1 VFRRA
6 RFTTAVEQ
14 AIRVM
19 AFNRLSPEIS
29 SSSGR
34 QPRAVA
40 RCRRYLSPYANRGL
54 PMPKCTDAKIDFGR
68 FGRRV
73 IEADFTGG
81 DLSSDG
87 GLLLLRQVDEHL
99 GLSRAAAAAIPDPR
113 DPQRITHPLRDLL
126 AQRLYGLCCGYEDL
140 NDHKA
145 LRGDVLM
152 QTAVGRDEALASAPT
167 FSRLENRATRA
178 QAWALHE
185 VLAAQFIASHGKP
198 PAELVLDID
207 ASDVP
212 LHGAQELGAFHAYYD
227 HHCYLPLYVFC
238 GQAML
243 ACVLR
248 PSKIDGARHAAA
260 VIKLLVT
267 RLRRAWPDT
276 RFIVRADSGFCRR
289 RLLQWCERSGVGY
302 IIGLARNARLHAA
315 VEVAEAALADAYRA
329 SGAKQ
334 RLIGEFSYAAQ
345 SWPHERR
352 VITRLEYGEQGTNPR
367 FVVTNLEGEPEALYD
382 GLYCQR
388 GEAENRIKEA
398 QLDLFGTRAS
408 CSRFIANQFRL
419 LLAALAYTLMQRL
432 RALAL
437 QGTELERASA
447 ATIRVRLLKIGA
459 AILRNTRRVRVML
472 ASHHPLRV
480 LFATA
485 ASKLAAL
492 GP

>member
-1 VFRRA
+1 
-6 RFTTAVEQ
+6 
-14 AIRVM
+14 
-19 AFNRLSPEIS
+19 
-29 SSSGR
+29 
-34 QPRAVA
+34 
-40 RCRRYLSPYANRGL
+40 
-54 PMPKCTDAKIDFGR
+54 MPKCTKEKIDFGR
-68 FGRRV
+68 FGRRL
-73 IEADFTGG
+73 IEADFCGG

-87 GLLLLRQVDEHL
+87 GLLLLRQIDRHL

-113 DPQRITHPLRDLL
+113 DPERIRHGLRDLL

-140 NDHKA
+140 NDHQA
-145 LRGDVLM
+145 LRDDVLM

-178 QAWALHE
+178 QAWALHG
-185 VLAAQFIASHGKP
+185 VLIDQFIASHKSVP
-198 PAELVLDID
+198 EELVLDID

-212 LHGAQELGAFHAYYD
+212 LHGEQELSQFHAYYD

-243 ACVLR
+243 ACYLR
-248 PSKIDGARHAAA
+248 PSKIDGAKHAAA
-260 VIKLLVT
+260 LVKLLVS
-267 RLRRAWPDT
+267 RLRQAWPNT
-276 RFIVRADSGFCRR
+276 RFIVRGDSGFCRR
-289 RLLQWCERSGVGY
+289 RLLHWCERSGVHY
-302 IIGLARNARLHAA
+302 VIGLARNARLHAA
-315 VEVAEAALADAYRA
+315 VELAEASLADAYAA

-334 RLIGEFSYAAQ
+334 RLIGEFDYAAK
-345 SWPHERR
+345 SWSHERR
-352 VITRLEYGEQGTNPR
+352 VITRLEYGSQGTNPR
-367 FVVTNLEGEPEALYD
+367 FIVTNLPGDPVQLYD
-382 GLYCQR
+382 HLYCQR

-437 QGTELERASA
+437 QATELERASA

-472 ASHHPLRV
+472 ASHHPLRE

-485 ASKLAAL
+485 AARLAL
-492 GP
+492 LSP

>member
-1 VFRRA
+1 
-6 RFTTAVEQ
+6 
-14 AIRVM
+14 
-19 AFNRLSPEIS
+19 
-29 SSSGR
+29 
-34 QPRAVA
+34 
-40 RCRRYLSPYANRGL
+40 
-54 PMPKCTDAKIDFGR
+54 MPKCTKDRIGFGR

-73 IEADFTGG
+73 IEADFSGG

-87 GLLLLRQVDEHL
+87 GLLLLRQVDRHL
-99 GLSRAAAAAIPDPR
+99 GLSRMAAAAIPDPR
-113 DPQRITHPLRDLL
+113 DPERIRHGLRDLL
-126 AQRLYGLCCGYEDL
+126 AQRLYALCCGYEDL
-140 NDHKA
+140 NDHKT
-145 LRGDVLM
+145 LRDDVLM
-152 QTAVGRDEALASAPT
+152 QTAVGCDGALASAPT

-178 QAWALHE
+178 QAWALHG
-185 VLAAQFIASHGKP
+185 VLIDQFIASHEQP
-198 PAELVLDID
+198 PEELVMDID

-212 LHGAQELGAFHAYYD
+212 LHGEQELSQFHAYYD

-243 ACVLR
+243 ACYLR
-248 PSKIDGARHAAA
+248 PSKIDGAKHAAA
-260 VIKLLVT
+260 VVKLLVT
-267 RLRRAWPDT
+267 RLRKVWPTT

-289 RLLQWCERSGVGY
+289 RLLHWCERSGVGY

-315 VEVAEAALADAYRA
+315 VEIAEASLADAYA
-329 SGAKQ
+329 AHGTKQ
-334 RLIGEFSYAAQ
+334 RLIGEFSYAAK
-345 SWPHERR
+345 SWRLERR
-352 VITRLEYGEQGTNPR
+352 VITRLEYGNQGTNPR
-367 FVVTNLEGEPEALYD
+367 FVVTNLQGQAVQLYD
-382 GLYCQR
+382 QLYCQR

-437 QGTELERASA
+437 HATELERASA

-472 ASHHPLRV
+472 ASHHPLRE

-485 ASKLAAL
+485 AARLAAL
-492 GP
+492 SP